1 MHAIGFATKVDGVK
15 TSRLNTS
22 TKPFLATL
30 AIIPLMITGCGSGQ
44 SEPQTVTETV
54 KELPPV
60 TETVTETASETAEES
75 TPSPTQA
82 TTQTEANNPLVD
94 PFGTT
99 GDPSGGF
106 YVLEGYEIE
115 RCESSANYPPGMTYF
130 TNGETGFTTYC
141 KNL

>member
-1 MHAIGFATKVDGVK
+1 MK
-15 TSRLNTS
+15 TSRLNT
-22 TKPFLATL
+22 TVKPLLAML